1 MKHQRLIMAFVAAV
15 CLWAGGSPAFAIT
28 ESEYNQLLDGWKKTR
43 QAAVEEADRTGKNI
57 LLFAGHYGCSFCEN
71 MNILINRDSTRIK
84 SLIQEYFIP
93 WYCNTRDPDEGIRVE
108 WQDYPDTIGT
118 PYFCVIDPDK
128 PEKVLGTY
136 LLGQRSESVFY
147 DWLFNLG
154 PPLYLRNAI
163 LALQVVAHITTSGV
177 AIKDID
183 GDRKIGMAEAIY
195 SLQKAA
201 GLR

>member
-1 MKHQRLIMAFVAAV
+1 MKHHRLIMAFVTAA
-15 CLWAGGSPAFAIT
+15 CLWAGGSPAVAIT
-28 ESEYNQLLDGWKKTR
+28 EPEYNQLLDEWKKTR

-84 SLIQEYFIP
+84 NIIQEYFVP
-93 WYCNTRDPDEGIRVE
+93 WYCNTNTSNE
-108 WQDYPDTIGT
+108 WTVYPNTTGT

-128 PEKVLGTY
+128 PDKVLGVY

-163 LALQVVAHITTSGV
+163 LALQVVAHLPTANV
-177 AIKDID
+177 AVKDVD